1 MKKGL
6 TAISIVAAS
15 FVGIASAQTTGS
27 EVQRN
32 VNQQERI
39 EQGLQSGQLST
50 KEASKL
56 EKGEARVQKMEA
68 NANKDGTLTDAEK
81 ARIQKAQNTESH
93 AISRDKHNAVTGNP
107 GSASSQ
113 RMQADVQRNVN
124 QQKRIGQ
131 GVQSGQLTGHE
142 TAKLERG
149 QARVD
154 RAEARAGANGRV
166 GPKEQKA
173 IQARENR
180 QSKRIHRQK
189 HDAQTKG

>member
-15 FVGIASAQTTGS
+15 LVGVASAQTTGS

-56 EKGEARVQKMEA
+56 EKGEARVEKMEA

-81 ARIQKAQNTESH
+81 ARIQKAQNAESR
-93 AISRDKHNAVTGNP
+93 AIGSAKHNAVTGDP
-107 GSASSQ
+107 ASASSQ

-124 QQKRIGQ
+124 QQKRIEQ
-131 GVQSGQLTGHE
+131 GVQSGSLTGHE

-149 QARVD
+149 QAHVD
-154 RAEARAGANGRV
+154 RAVARAGANGNVSAR
-166 GPKEQKA
+166 EQKRV
-173 IQARENR
+173 QARENR

-189 HDAQTKG
+189 HDAQTNG